1 MASRLSEL
9 LQKEKHEEMN
19 NQKIGTLLAQETA
32 RASSQSQLVQQTEAN
47 VTRSAQKC
55 LSWYYHVTLL
65 G

>member
-1 MASRLSEL
+1 
-9 LQKEKHEEMN
+9 MN